1 MAVDASPGEGRVLIA
16 LSSGPLVA
24 EPTWT
29 RHDELGATCRC
40 YGFDWQRGR
49 QSEFDVTNT
58 GTARVY
64 FHDMNNVFATEDF
77 IGLQIMLQLFDP
89 TTSTWE
95 PVFRGHIDDAH
106 NTPSPGAPSLTNVQ
120 LDCVDIFA
128 YLAECK
134 MVVGV
139 FGDDTTGTDIVG
151 SVFYEDGPVN
161 DRLEALSD
169 DAGIAADMAVIFEGN
184 VEVCESLYDPDDDV
198 LSAMRDAADAE
209 FPGVA
214 NVYVDRYGRWVF
226 HGRFARFDPDGTS
239 SGAEW
244 DFTRWAAATR
254 EDVTSG
260 RAQIREFQFNRPRT
274 RIVNSYTAWPEL
286 DENHV
291 TFDQALIAS
300 NQTKTDGTSITAYGY
315 RGQESP
321 ALIIKEHKTNG
332 NTGAEECELFG
343 DYYVAN
349 YAEPR
354 KNIERITFKSV
365 HPDDALSRDTATW
378 ALMTRADISDV
389 IHLFVDEA
397 GLSDAEFFIEGISGE
412 CRVGP
417 PEYDFVTVT
426 PNLSPAAY
434 YLDNVFE

>member
-1 MAVDASPGEGRVLIA
+1 
-16 LSSGPLVA
+16 
-24 EPTWT
+24 
-29 RHDELGATCRC
+29 
-40 YGFDWQRGR
+40 
-49 QSEFDVTNT
+49 VTNT

-64 FHDMNNVFATEDF
+64 FHDMANVFATEDF

-89 TTSTWE
+89 TTATWE
-95 PVFRGHIDDAH
+95 PVFRGHIDDMH

-120 LDCVDIFA
+120 IDCVDIFA

-134 MVVGV
+134 MIVGV

-161 DRLEALSD
+161 DRLEALND
-169 DAGIAADMAVIFEGN
+169 DAGIDPDMAVIFEGN
-184 VEVCESLYDPDDDV
+184 VEVCESLYDTDDDI
-198 LSAMRDAADAE
+198 LSAERDAADAE

-214 NVYVDRYGRWVF
+214 NLYVDRYGRVVF

-260 RAQIREFQFNRPRT
+260 LAQIREFQFNRPRT
-274 RIVNSYTAWPEL
+274 RIINSYCAWPEL
-286 DENHV
+286 DENHDP
-291 TFDQALIAS
+291 FDQALIGT
-300 NQTKTDGTSITAYGY
+300 NQIKTDPTSIAAYGY
-315 RGQESP
+315 RGQEAP
-321 ALIIKEHKTNG
+321 ALIIKQLKPSVGTS
-332 NTGAEECELFG
+332 TGAEQCELYG
-343 DYYVAN
+343 DYYVNN

-354 KNIERITFKSV
+354 KNIERITFKTLS
-365 HPDDALSRDTATW
+365 PDDALSRDAATW

-412 CRVGP
+412 CRVGNP
-417 PEYDFVTVT
+417 DYDFVTVT